1 MRQTS
6 YNYSIPLG
14 VPGGIYDLSGKEIVT
29 RLLDDGVQAS
39 PGLGLVNGKQP
50 GMTVAKPISTATVA
64 DFEGVFVNGSKNLEN
79 DQNGYVVAKGS
90 DALGVMRQGKIWAS
104 IVDSATISYGKKVAF
119 ITDGD
124 NAGCFT
130 DEDDASEATKVTIN
144 ATFNGKVDKNNG
156 IAAIELK

>member
-14 VPGGIYDLSGKEIVT
+14 VPGGIFDLSGKEIVT
-29 RLLDDGVQAS
+29 RLLDDGVEAS
-39 PGLGLVNGKQP
+39 PGSGLVKGKQP
-50 GMTVAKPISTATVA
+50 GMTVAKPISTASAA

-79 DQNGYVVAKGS
+79 DQNGYVAAKGS
-90 DALGVMRQGKIWAS
+90 DALGIMRQGKIWVS
-104 IVDSATISYGKKVAF
+104 IVDTATISYGTKVAI

-130 DEDDASEATKVTIN
+130 DEVDASEATKVTIN
-144 ATFNGKVDKNNG
+144 AKFNGKVDKDNG
-156 IAAIELK
+156 IAVIELK

>member
-29 RLLDDGVQAS
+29 RLLDDGVQVS
-39 PGLGLVNGKQP
+39 PGLGMVKGKKP
-50 GMTVAKPISTATVA
+50 GMTVTKPISTASVA

-79 DQNGYVVAKGS
+79 NQNGYVAAKGS
-90 DALGVMRQGKIWAS
+90 DALGIMRQGKIWVS
-104 IVDSATISYGKKVAF
+104 IIDTTTIVYGKNVAI

-130 DEDDASEATKVTIN
+130 DESDTTEATKVTIN
-144 ATFNGKVDKNNG
+144 AKFNGKVDKDNG
-156 IAAIELK
+156 IAVIELK